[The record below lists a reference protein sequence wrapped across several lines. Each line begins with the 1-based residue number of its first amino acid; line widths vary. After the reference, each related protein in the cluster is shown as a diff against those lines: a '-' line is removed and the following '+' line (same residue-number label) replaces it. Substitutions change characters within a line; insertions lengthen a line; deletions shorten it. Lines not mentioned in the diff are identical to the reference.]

1 MCIFFMFQK
10 CTTKYLIL
18 LLEAFESK
26 SVKNSTRTL
35 LIFQLI
41 IMCQDLSFIFVIQI
55 PAIRTHIKIRRLV
68 LRCQLKEARNA
79 KHYNK
84 HMQQKISR
92 LYKQI
97 LVVSAKLKVL
107 RLQQDK
113 NTVFSDNVTTFRE
126 KKIGKGFL
134 FHLYAPCLLYS
145 CVNILLTDY
154 YEFRILLISYF

>member
-1 MCIFFMFQK
+1 MFQK

-26 SVKNSTRTL
+26 SVKNRTL

-79 KHYNK
+79 IHYNK

-97 LVVSAKLKVL
+97 PVVSAKLKVL

-126 KKIGKGFL
+126 KKGKGFL
-134 FHLYAPCLLYS
+134 SHLYALCLLYS
-145 CVNILLTDY
+145 CVNILHTD
-154 YEFRILLISYF
+154 